1 MLPAHPLLAVT
12 HADPYPYYAALARER
27 PLYRDE
33 ALGLWVASHPDTI
46 LAVMRD
52 PAARVRPPSEPV
64 PRGLCPGPAGE
75 LFGRFVRMNDSVLHT
90 RVKALLTA
98 FLREQ
103 GTQPCTPSWPEMP
116 AGDAAAVDRYLTA
129 APVHAQAAF
138 LGLSPA
144 LQADSAAQ
152 IAAFL
157 AALPATADA
166 DAIAAAHAAAQALQ
180 SRLESLLSAGDATPA
195 LRTLR
200 KDGARAQIPAAVL
213 AANLVGLLFQ
223 SCEAGAGLLGNALVH
238 AGRQGLSADAACANA
253 QKIIDDVIRHDPPL
267 HNTRRFLADSIT
279 INGQR
284 IEAGQTVLLVL
295 AAAATVRPDA
305 GWTFGAPG
313 LGAPGLGAPGLGAP
327 SSEAPG
333 HACPG
338 QGLARRHAAD
348 ALVHLLQAGVDAAAL
363 ASHFRYRPLPN
374 ARVPQFA
381 FSKEPTP

>member
-12 HADPYPYYAALARER
+12 HADPYPYYATLAREK
-27 PLYRDE
+27 PLYRDD

-75 LFGRFVRMNDSVLHT
+75 LFGRFVRMNDSAMHT
-90 RVKALLTA
+90 RLKGLLAA
-98 FLREQ
+98 FIQEQ
-103 GTQPCTPSWPEMP
+103 GTQPCTPQWPP
-116 AGDAAAVDRYLTA
+116 LPVVDAVAMDRYLTA

-138 LGLSPA
+138 LGLAPA
-144 LQADSAAQ
+144 LHADSAAQ

-157 AALPATADA
+157 CALPATAEA
-166 DAIAAAHAAAQALQ
+166 DQVAAGHAAADALQ
-180 SRLESLLSAGDATPA
+180 TRLESLLLAPDAPPA
-195 LRTLR
+195 LRQLR
-200 KDGARAQIPAAVL
+200 ERGARAEIPVAVL
-213 AANLVGLLFQ
+213 AANLAGLLFQ
-223 SCEAGAGLLGNALVH
+223 SCEAGAGLLGNALIH
-238 AGRQGLSADAACANA
+238 AGKRGLCAEAACADA
-253 QKIIDDVIRHDPPL
+253 DAIIDHVIRHDPPL
-267 HNTRRFLADSIT
+267 HNTRRFLADT
-279 INGQR
+279 VTVGGQR

-295 AAAATVRPDA
+295 AAAATVQPDA

-313 LGAPGLGAPGLGAP
+313 IGAAGTGAPGTGAHGTGAH
-327 SSEAPG
+327 G

-338 QGLARRHAAD
+338 QDPARRHAAD
-348 ALVHLLQAGVDAAAL
+348 ALVHVLRAGADPAAL

-381 FSKEPTP
+381 FSKEPNP

>member
-12 HADPYPYYAALARER
+12 HPDPYPYYAALARER

-33 ALGLWVASHPDTI
+33 TLGLWVASHPDTI

-75 LFGRFVRMNDSVLHT
+75 LFSRFVRMNDSALHT
-90 RVKALLTA
+90 RLKALLAT
-98 FLREQ
+98 FIHEQ
-103 GTQPCTPSWPEMP
+103 GSRPCTPFWPAVP
-116 AGDAAAVDRYLTA
+116 AGDAADVDRYLTA

-138 LGLSPA
+138 LGLGAA
-144 LQADSAAQ
+144 LQADSATQ
-152 IAAFL
+152 IAVFL
-157 AALPATADA
+157 AALPATASA
-166 DAIAAAHAAAQALQ
+166 DAIAAGHAAAQALQ
-180 SRLESLLSAGDATPA
+180 SRLESLLLAGDASPA

-200 KDGARAQIPAAVL
+200 EDGARAEVPAAMM
-213 AANLVGLLFQ
+213 AANLAGLLFQ

-238 AGRQGLSADAACANA
+238 IGRRGLSAGAARADAPA
-253 QKIIDDVIRHDPPL
+253 ILDHVLRHDPPV
-267 HNTRRFLADSIT
+267 HNTRRFLADTIT
-279 INGQR
+279 IGGQQV
-284 IEAGQTVLLVL
+284 EAGQTVLLVL
-295 AAAATVRPDA
+295 AAAATVQPDA

-313 LGAPGLGAPGLGAP
+313 LGAQ
-327 SSEAPG
+327 G

-338 QGLARRHAAD
+338 HSLARRHAAG
-348 ALVHLLQAGVDAAAL
+348 ALAHLLQTGVDPAAL